1 MLTTTI
7 GGGTATNVTPD
18 YCEFTF
24 EIRHLPEHD
33 AEAVIDE
40 LRDTIMTTL
49 DAEMKAKEPETGFV
63 WEKIFSYPGM
73 GDCTD
78 ASGFEFIR
86 NIIADVSG
94 KVSYGSEGGV
104 FEKQGNIPSI
114 ICGPGSIEQAHKP
127 NEFIEISQI
136 EECLDFLDAL
146 TNQAIA
152 A

>member
-1 MLTTTI
+1 
-7 GGGTATNVTPD
+7 
-18 YCEFTF
+18 
-24 EIRHLPEHD
+24 
-33 AEAVIDE
+33 
-40 LRDTIMTTL
+40 
-49 DAEMKAKEPETGFV
+49 
-63 WEKIFSYPGM
+63 M

-78 ASGFEFIR
+78 ADAFSYVS
-86 NIIADVSG
+86 NIIPEISG

-114 ICGPGSIEQAHKP
+114 ICGPGSIRQAHKP

-136 EECLDFLDAL
+136 EECLEFLDAL